1 MAHELRSHAILS
13 ASGAHR
19 WMNCTPSARLELEF
33 ADTSSEAAKEGTL
46 AHEICEAKVINYF
59 YPGRISKRQLTSKM
73 KKFREHELWQSD
85 MDRFTDVYVDFI
97 KSEYINFGSDP
108 SINVEV
114 RLDLTDYI
122 PEGYGTADCVLVG
135 SNKLEVIDLKY
146 GKGVPVSAENNPQL
160 LLYALGAYQKYKML
174 CKFETVKVAIV
185 QPRIADEPSEFEL
198 SIDELIEFGE
208 EVKAKAAIAYE
219 GVGDFNPSE
228 SVCRFCKARHACRAR
243 ADKNVE
249 LAFATVK
256 PPDTLSYEEVG
267 EYLSKGKDTAA
278 WLKDLQDYALD
289 ACLAGHSVTG
299 WKAVE
304 GRSLRAWSNQLAAFT
319 ELKRAGLEDKDLY
332 KYEPLTL
339 AQIEKTFGKE
349 VLQVAAAYI
358 IKPPGKPTLVEESD
372 KREAINNINNM
383 FEGV

>member
-46 AHEICEAKVINYF
+46 AHEICEAKVLNYF
-59 YPGRISKRQLTSKM
+59 YPGRISKRQLTSKI
-73 KKFREHELWQSD
+73 KKFKEHELWQSD

-97 KSEYINFGSDP
+97 KSEYLNFGSDP

-114 RLDLTDYI
+114 RLDLTGYI

-135 SNKLEVIDLKY
+135 GNKLEVIDLKY

-185 QPRIADEPSEFEL
+185 QPRIADEPSVFEL
-198 SIDELIEFGE
+198 SIDDLIKFGE

-219 GVGDFNPSE
+219 GKGEFNPSE

-243 ADKNVE
+243 ANKNVE
-249 LAFATVK
+249 LAFATIK
-256 PPDTLSYEEVG
+256 PPDTLSYEEMG

-289 ACLAGHSVTG
+289 ACLAGHAVKG

-358 IKPPGKPTLVEESD
+358 IKPPGKPTLVEESE